1 MSTDHDLFAGFDRM
15 RREMDALFGDVFD
28 RALTPRRTGFM
39 PRVDVYYQEHP
50 AAAVIVMELAGVTR
64 EELTIDV
71 QGRVVRIAGRRPPV
85 AQAGRVY
92 QQLEIEHGAF
102 ERIIEL
108 GADVEADAARAT
120 YDNGVLEIELP
131 LARRNLRTRSV
142 PIAPAGEPE
151 GEA

>member
-28 RALTPRRTGFM
+28 RALTPRRAGFM
-39 PRVDVYYQEHP
+39 PRVDVYYQEQP
-50 AAAVIVMELAGVTR
+50 AAAVISMELAGVTL
-64 EELTIDV
+64 EDLTIDV
-71 QGRVVRIAGRRPPV
+71 QGRAVRIAGRRPPV

-92 QQLEIEHGAF
+92 QQLEIEHGPF

-120 YDNGVLEIELP
+120 YEDGVLEIELP
-131 LARRNLRTRSV
+131 LARRNLTTRSV
-142 PIAPAGEPE
+142 PVTRSESE
-151 GEA
+151 DEV